1 MFCNFRKADR
11 GNKTLKPLSYALRLF
26 HPRVPPCVSQAL
38 FRISELGEGWYVEK
52 GRRYKQTNKPKTPN
66 LSAALKPNSTV
77 LPVKWKVRARKM
89 AQREK

>member
-1 MFCNFRKADR
+1 MFTSTPKLLFLWVPATLPT
-11 GNKTLKPLSYALRLF
+11 KTDLKSY
-26 HPRVPPCVSQAL
+26 HT